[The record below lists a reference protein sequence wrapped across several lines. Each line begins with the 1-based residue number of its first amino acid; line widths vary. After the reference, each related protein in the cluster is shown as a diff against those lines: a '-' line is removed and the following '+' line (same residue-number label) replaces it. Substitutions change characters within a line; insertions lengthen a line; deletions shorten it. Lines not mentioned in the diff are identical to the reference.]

1 MNSRKWLYLEDGMNT
16 FFFSAQIKR
25 WAVPQTEGG
34 NAIERVT
41 NVSFAFTRKRY
52 ARGGRGG
59 ANWTCRLSMA
69 GLKNRPSFRNLFGM
83 HFTASLGRV
92 WITESVIA
100 NLKVSQA
107 VSTFLY

>member
-41 NVSFAFTRKRY
+41 NVSFAFTWKRY
-52 ARGGRGG
+52 ARGG
-59 ANWTCRLSMA
+59 
-69 GLKNRPSFRNLFGM
+69 
-83 HFTASLGRV
+83 
-92 WITESVIA
+92 
-100 NLKVSQA
+100 
-107 VSTFLY
+107 